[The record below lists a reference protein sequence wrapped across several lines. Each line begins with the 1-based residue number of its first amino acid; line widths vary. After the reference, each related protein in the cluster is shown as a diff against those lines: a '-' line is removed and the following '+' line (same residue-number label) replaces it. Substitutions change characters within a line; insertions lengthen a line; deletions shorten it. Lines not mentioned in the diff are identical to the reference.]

1 MRTKKKIINLFNYH
15 FFRIYIYHP
24 SLLIVNFLRYP
35 SQVIKLF
42 RISLTTNLFNVYGF
56 KIYSPKKI
64 DKYFFANLNTKFNS
78 LVKENYETSERE
90 LILKHLKNDDKVL
103 ELGGCI
109 GVISNVINK
118 KINNKDKHVV
128 LEIDKLKYEYLN
140 KNKRVNNANFHLIN
154 GALSNKQNLY
164 YEGSGNFWSGRLVNY
179 KTLAPISTI
188 SLADLQEKFNIKF
201 NTLVMDIEGG
211 EFDVFSEIDFK
222 YLKKVIFENHFSL
235 SSNKYIIM
243 EEILN
248 NNNFK
253 KKEINGKVEFWCKK

>member
-1 MRTKKKIINLFNYH
+1 MTL
-15 FFRIYIYHP
+15 
-24 SLLIVNFLRYP
+24 
-35 SQVIKLF
+35 
-42 RISLTTNLFNVYGF
+42 
-56 KIYSPKKI
+56 
-64 DKYFFANLNTKFNS
+64 
-78 LVKENYETSERE
+78 
-90 LILKHLKNDDKVL
+90 KVL
-103 ELGGCI
+103 KTYPWINATAISKKTEL
-109 GVISNVINK
+109 S
-118 KINNKDKHVV
+118 
-128 LEIDKLKYEYLN
+128 
-140 KNKRVNNANFHLIN
+140 
-154 GALSNKQNLY
+154 ALSNKQNLY

-222 YLKKVIFENHFSL
+222 YLKKVIFENHFTL

-253 KKEINGKVEFWCKK
+253 KKEINGRVEFWCKK